1 MFIWDVEEGNIK
13 SFIEVKDDLAGGR
26 NQNDRTSAKK
36 STKNKHMTSVALSPN
51 GEFVI
56 GEGNSKK
63 HLLIRFEAQGSI
75 EEVRY
80 YLESFAGWSASQVEF
95 KEC

>member
-26 NQNDRTSAKK
+26 NQDDRKSTKK
-36 STKNKHMTSVALSPN
+36 STKNKHRTSVALSAN

-56 GEGNSKK
+56 GGGNFKNICIYELRHK
-63 HLLIRFEAQGSI
+63 VLWKRCD
-75 EEVRY
+75 
-80 YLESFAGWSASQVEF
+80 YLESVT
-95 KEC
+95 